1 MLDDP
6 GTIRRAADYDLPSRA
21 MIGLDDVLAR
31 ERIKRNPA
39 SIHAVPEQIDEVLR
53 AQSGRH
59 VVPDT
64 ILVGQP
70 GELRMAAAVDPNQ
83 PLEHLGRECRRVVAI
98 EILVRQRP
106 IGGLQIPFAIRSPE
120 HTPLQHADAAWNI
133 HSPPPLPIIRSWRP
147 FRGPA
152 APLRRPIL
160 ILLFDYEYSATVD
173 S

>member
-70 GELRMAAAVDPNQ
+70 GELRMAVTVDPNQ
-83 PLEHLGRECRRVVAI
+83 PLEHLGRECRRVGAI
-98 EILVRQRP
+98 EILVRQRA
-106 IGGLQIPFAIRSPE
+106 IAGLQIPFAVRSPE
-120 HTPLQHADAAWNI
+120 HTPLQHADAAWNV
-133 HSPPPLPIIRSWRP
+133 HSPPPLPIIRPWQAFSRAC
-147 FRGPA
+147 RPA
-152 APLRRPIL
+152 AAPDIN
-160 ILLFDYEYSATVD
+160 FTF
-173 S
+173 